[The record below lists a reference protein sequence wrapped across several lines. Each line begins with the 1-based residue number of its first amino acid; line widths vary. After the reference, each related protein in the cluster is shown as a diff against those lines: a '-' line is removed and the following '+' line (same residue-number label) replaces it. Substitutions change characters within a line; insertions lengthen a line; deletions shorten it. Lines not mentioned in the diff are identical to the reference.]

1 MLNRAIFSA
10 RHGHYVRD
18 FVEEARMWSVTMPQS
33 EGTTPSGDSDNS
45 MSSDTS
51 TSQSPGKFDMSAL
64 AFSKSDVVLVGR
76 LHIVLAGSEYVFGD
90 IVTEDGCFS

>member
-1 MLNRAIFSA
+1 MMDRTIFSA

-45 MSSDTS
+45 MTSDTS
-51 TSQSPGKFDMSAL
+51 TSTSPGKFDMSAL

-76 LHIVLAGSEYVFGD
+76 SCLLLG
-90 IVTEDGCFS
+90 